1 MAPTPGDPTC
11 RNVMDRARRAVAA
24 ACVGYVNTFNPHR
37 IVIGGSIAEAEGE
50 RLLQPIRDAIAS
62 EAFDVVARHVTVV
75 PAMLGG
81 DVSLAGA
88 QPLVMS
94 RLNQSSQTSPTV
106 AIGSPGRGSRR
117 YPRMTVRVGINGFGR
132 IGRQSLKAILER
144 APDVEV
150 VAVNDLVDTSMNAL
164 LFKHD
169 STYGAY
175 EGTVE
180 HTDDALIIDGREIK
194 VLQEKDPA
202 TLPWGD
208 LGVDLVLESTGLF
221 TDAEKARAHIQA
233 GARKVIIS
241 APAKGEDI
249 TIVLGVNEDKYDPAN
264 HHVIS
269 NASCTTNCLAP
280 AAKVVHDT
288 FGIERGLMNTIHSYT
303 NDQRIL
309 DVAHK
314 DPRRARAAGQ
324 NIIPTTTGAAK
335 ALALVIP
342 DLKGKFDGF
351 SLRVPTPTVSVVDF
365 TADLARSTTADE
377 VNEAFRA
384 AAAGPMKGILGVSDE
399 PLVSSDFRGDSRSS
413 IIDSE
418 STMVLG
424 GTMVK
429 VIAWYDNEWGY
440 SCRCAD
446 LIAMVASKLPSTA
459 GTAA

>member
-1 MAPTPGDPTC
+1 
-11 RNVMDRARRAVAA
+11 
-24 ACVGYVNTFNPHR
+24 
-37 IVIGGSIAEAEGE
+37 
-50 RLLQPIRDAIAS
+50 
-62 EAFDVVARHVTVV
+62 
-75 PAMLGG
+75 
-81 DVSLAGA
+81 
-88 QPLVMS
+88 
-94 RLNQSSQTSPTV
+94 
-106 AIGSPGRGSRR
+106 
-117 YPRMTVRVGINGFGR
+117 MTVRVGINGFGR

-144 APDVEV
+144 APDLEV
-150 VAVNDLVDTSMNAL
+150 VAVNDLVETSLNAL

-175 EGTVE
+175 PGTVD

-194 VLQEKDPA
+194 VLKEKDPA
-202 TLPWGD
+202 ALPWGD
-208 LGVDLVLESTGLF
+208 LGVEIVLESTGIF
-221 TDAEKARAHIQA
+221 TDADKASAHLAA
-233 GARKVIIS
+233 GARKVVIS

-249 TIVLGVNEDKYDPAN
+249 TIVLGVNEDKYDPATHN
-264 HHVIS
+264 VIS

-365 TADLARSTTADE
+365 TADVSRATTADE
-377 VNEAFRA
+377 INEAFRA

-413 IIDSE
+413 IIDSP

-446 LIAMVASKLPSTA
+446 LLALVAAKLPA
-459 GTAA
+459 RAASAA

>member
-1 MAPTPGDPTC
+1 
-11 RNVMDRARRAVAA
+11 
-24 ACVGYVNTFNPHR
+24 
-37 IVIGGSIAEAEGE
+37 
-50 RLLQPIRDAIAS
+50 
-62 EAFDVVARHVTVV
+62 
-75 PAMLGG
+75 
-81 DVSLAGA
+81 
-88 QPLVMS
+88 
-94 RLNQSSQTSPTV
+94 
-106 AIGSPGRGSRR
+106 
-117 YPRMTVRVGINGFGR
+117 MTVRVGINGFGR
-132 IGRQSLKAILER
+132 IGRQSLKAIIER
-144 APDVEV
+144 APEVEV
-150 VAVNDLVDTSMNAL
+150 VAVNDLVDTKMNAL

-175 EGTVE
+175 EGTVD
-180 HTDDALIIDGREIK
+180 HTADALIIDGREIK

-202 TLPWGD
+202 ALPWGD
-208 LGVDLVLESTGLF
+208 LGVEVVLESTGLF
-221 TDAEKARAHIQA
+221 TDAEKARAHLTA

-249 TIVLGVNEDKYDPAN
+249 TIVLGVNQDRYDPAT

-280 AAKVVHDT
+280 AAKVVHDA

-365 TADLARSTTADE
+365 TADVSRPTSADE
-377 VNEAFRA
+377 INEAFRA

-399 PLVSSDFRGDSRSS
+399 PLVSSDFRGDPRSS
-413 IIDSE
+413 IIDSA

-446 LIAMVASKLPSTA
+446 LISLVAASLPSGTGNRA
-459 GTAA
+459 GSAA

>member
-1 MAPTPGDPTC
+1 
-11 RNVMDRARRAVAA
+11 
-24 ACVGYVNTFNPHR
+24 
-37 IVIGGSIAEAEGE
+37 
-50 RLLQPIRDAIAS
+50 
-62 EAFDVVARHVTVV
+62 
-75 PAMLGG
+75 
-81 DVSLAGA
+81 
-88 QPLVMS
+88 
-94 RLNQSSQTSPTV
+94 
-106 AIGSPGRGSRR
+106 
-117 YPRMTVRVGINGFGR
+117 MTVRVGINGFGR

-175 EGTVE
+175 DGTVE

-202 TLPWGD
+202 ALPWGD

-249 TIVLGVNEDKYDPAN
+249 TIVLGVNEDKYDPAS

-446 LIAMVASKLPSTA
+446 LIALVAAKLPSTA